1 VSTVYVFADETGNF
15 DFSLQRDASRYF
27 GVGTIVLRDDQPA
40 ALSSSMAQLRRDLAW
55 RGLGLDS
62 FFHAT
67 TDRQRVRDEVFGL
80 IANHEFIFDAT
91 LLEKSK
97 SRPHLRATDHDF
109 YKYAWYYHFKTFARR
124 EITRGDSLFVV
135 VTELGTKRSR
145 STFRQ
150 AVNDVLAQCV
160 NHRVPHVFAF
170 WPNSSDACLQ
180 VADYCTWAISR
191 KYERNDLR
199 SHGLIKEKIRSE
211 YDLFATGSVHYY

>member
-1 VSTVYVFADETGNF
+1 
-15 DFSLQRDASRYF
+15 
-27 GVGTIVLRDDQPA
+27 
-40 ALSSSMAQLRRDLAW
+40 
-55 RGLGLDS
+55 
-62 FFHAT
+62 
-67 TDRQRVRDEVFGL
+67 VRDEVFGL

-135 VTELGTKRSR
+135 VSELGTKRSR

-160 NHRVPHVFAF
+160 NHRAPHVLPSGRTVVTHAF
-170 WPNSSDACLQ
+170 KSQTIVRGRFPGSM
-180 VADYCTWAISR
+180 
-191 KYERNDLR
+191 
-199 SHGLIKEKIRSE
+199 SE
-211 YDLFATGSVHYY
+211 TI